1 MVQPLYH
8 VQRPCQRKTWF
19 HVMSTQAAAA
29 ALSGASIAPF
39 GYSFI
44 DLLESKRSD
53 EEGEGMT
60 NGEEMQNRGRTY
72 RRLLYGS
79 ATTSCPAP
87 TRKTT

>member
-8 VQRPCQRKTWF
+8 VQRPCQS

-29 ALSGASIAPF
+29 ALSRASIVPF

-60 NGEEMQNRGRTY
+60 NGEEMQNRGRT
-72 RRLLYGS
+72 
-79 ATTSCPAP
+79 
-87 TRKTT
+87 